1 MTQRCGFVAV
11 VGAPNAGK
19 STLVNALVGQ
29 KVAIVSVVG
38 NEDGAHKTVADI
50 FQGLNDIGFN
60 IPAQGCTYWNGAAM
74 ESTDYN
80 DLDEV
85 PEAVAS
91 ATAAAARNAAHL
103 ARVLHSA
110 PYPPYK

>member
-1 MTQRCGFVAV
+1 
-11 VGAPNAGK
+11 
-19 STLVNALVGQ
+19 
-29 KVAIVSVVG
+29 
-38 NEDGAHKTVADI
+38 
-50 FQGLNDIGFN
+50 
-60 IPAQGCTYWNGAAM
+60 M
-74 ESTDYN
+74 ESTDYK

>member
-1 MTQRCGFVAV
+1 
-11 VGAPNAGK
+11 VGY
-19 STLVNALVGQ
+19 S
-29 KVAIVSVVG
+29 
-38 NEDGAHKTVADI
+38 
-50 FQGLNDIGFN
+50 

-74 ESTDYN
+74 EATDYN

-103 ARVLHSA
+103 ARILKTES
-110 PYPPYK
+110 YPPYE